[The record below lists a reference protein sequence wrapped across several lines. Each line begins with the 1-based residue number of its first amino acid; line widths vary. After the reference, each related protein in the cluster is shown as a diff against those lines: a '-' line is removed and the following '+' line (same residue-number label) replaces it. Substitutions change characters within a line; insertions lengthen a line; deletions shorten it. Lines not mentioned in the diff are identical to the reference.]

1 MVGRPPF
8 LFPKKLNSVAC
19 AWNQIRLHNNFAGSL
34 RRGGPISLRARLGLS
49 LASFLSLVAVGCS
62 WSQLNLDAT
71 QGSFAGTCRTSRD
84 DSRGQRRRI
93 RDDPDGFV
101 RVPHKYMQVSEQTV
115 FPGDHTGIAR
125 YDTAQ
130 LDSTPYVRRFM
141 GLLAL
146 YDFPQRANLNA

>member
-8 LFPKKLNSVAC
+8 LFPKKLNPVAC